1 MYAPSFVLLQPNTV
15 NNFILVFT
23 FGEKLGVGTFATVT
37 LVTEN
42 ATGKKYA
49 MKIIEKSKS
58 KGMEA
63 QIVKEI
69 TILKKIKHPNIVRL
83 HECFETRDKIYLQ
96 ME

>member
-1 MYAPSFVLLQPNTV
+1 
-15 NNFILVFT
+15 
-23 FGEKLGVGTFATVT
+23 
-37 LVTEN
+37 
-42 ATGKKYA
+42 
-49 MKIIEKSKS
+49 MKIIEKAKS

-83 HECFETRDKIYLQ
+83 HECFETREKIYLQ